1 MVLIPGLDEVP
12 KLVSIPKVPSLL
24 AILTFP
30 PVVGFAV
37 NGCNEYP
44 YLGSVFNDPSLLN
57 PTKLLSCQYL
67 RTPVVW
73 S

>member
-1 MVLIPGLDEVP
+1 MVLIPGLPVVP

-30 PVVGFAV
+30 PVSGFAV
-37 NGCNEYP
+37 NPCKEYP
-44 YLGSVFNDPSLLN
+44 YFGSVFKDPSVLN